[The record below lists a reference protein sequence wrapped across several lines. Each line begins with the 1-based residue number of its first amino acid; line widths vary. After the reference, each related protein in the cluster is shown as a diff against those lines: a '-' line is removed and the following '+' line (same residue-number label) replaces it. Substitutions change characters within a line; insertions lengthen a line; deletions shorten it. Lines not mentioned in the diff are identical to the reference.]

1 MNKRAT
7 ARNAL
12 APLWQ
17 IGDRHSIFAGP
28 LQYNAP
34 HSHSVPVLIVGLHG
48 KFAIRFRDR
57 CWVNVEA
64 ALVRAGTAYELEVAG
79 YPVCVLYLEPTT
91 SGCDTLVPLI
101 TDAREHEG
109 ALTGRCRDIARWRT
123 LYEDPESM
131 TWAQAALDDLIA
143 FRSRGVCEQSGDVR
157 IACALRHLQDTA
169 EDATTSACAGRVN
182 LSASRFQHLFTAQ
195 VGVPFRRYRSWCRL
209 RMAVRDVVSGASF
222 TNAAH
227 SAGFADQAHFSRMFR
242 QTFGAPPSLTLSDVR
257 R

>member
-1 MNKRAT
+1 MNKRAAT
-7 ARNAL
+7 RNAL

-34 HSHSVPVLIVGLHG
+34 HSHSVPVLIAGLHG
-48 KFAIRFRDR
+48 KFAIRFRNSG
-57 CWVNVEA
+57 WHNVEA
-64 ALVRAGTAYELEVAG
+64 ALVRAGTAYELDVAG

-91 SGCDTLVPLI
+91 SGFDALQPLL
-101 TDAREHEG
+101 TEATEHEG

-123 LYEDPESM
+123 FYEDPESM

-143 FRSRGVCEQSGDVR
+143 YQSRAIGEQSRDAR
-157 IACALRHLQDTA
+157 IAHALQHLQATA
-169 EDATTSACAGRVN
+169 EYATTSACAARIN
-182 LSASRFQHLFTAQ
+182 LSASRFQHIFTTQ

-209 RMAVRDVVSGASF
+209 RIAVRDVVSGASF
-222 TNAAH
+222 TGAAH

-242 QTFGAPPSLTLSDVR
+242 QTFGAPPSRTLSDVR